1 MQKFKVEIVE
11 TYRRH
16 VEVKA
21 DDEDAA
27 YQDIDDKITVGEI
40 DLPCDGRDYKYDR
53 ELFVSEVKENNEWL
67 EENNKKKVSGYV
79 SVRTLGCYDFEFYVG
94 DNATDDDIKEKVD

>member
-1 MQKFKVEIVE
+1 
-11 TYRRH
+11 
-16 VEVKA
+16 
-21 DDEDAA
+21 
-27 YQDIDDKITVGEI
+27 
-40 DLPCDGRDYKYDR
+40 
-53 ELFVSEVKENNEWL
+53 L